1 MKMISGVYWEKG
13 GRIFNQD
20 SVTLQQVMTGRGRVL
35 LAAVSDG
42 IGSLKEGEVAS
53 GYILE
58 SIVHVFYEQM
68 LGLMYKGKGRKSLKR
83 CMLRCFY
90 QINQDLNAYAREKEI
105 RLGATISVL
114 IIQKRRY
121 MIAHLGDSRIYLC
134 HGNKMQKLTTDH
146 ASEKGLI
153 RCLGSFGFQ
162 QPDVKF
168 GCIFG
173 KKGFLLC
180 TDGFYRRL
188 KEREAGEILSPCNMQ
203 EELWVQR
210 RLSTLGK
217 SVFKQGEQD
226 NCSAVYVKVW

>member
-1 MKMISGVYWEKG
+1 
-13 GRIFNQD
+13 
-20 SVTLQQVMTGRGRVL
+20 
-35 LAAVSDG
+35 
-42 IGSLKEGEVAS
+42 
-53 GYILE
+53 
-58 SIVHVFYEQM
+58 
-68 LGLMYKGKGRKSLKR
+68 
-83 CMLRCFY
+83 
-90 QINQDLNAYAREKEI
+90 
-105 RLGATISVL
+105 
-114 IIQKRRY
+114 
-121 MIAHLGDSRIYLC
+121 
-134 HGNKMQKLTTDH
+134 MQKLTTDH

-168 GCIFG
+168 GRIFG